1 MANFRTKARA
11 VDLLGKNQ
19 IADLP
24 TAITELWKNGYDAY
38 GDYLSAGLYQKGYGD
53 VYHTMFVISDDGYG
67 MSEKDILNKWVV
79 IGTDHKKEMDE
90 IPSLDKRFYKKQ
102 RVLLGE
108 KGIGRLSVAYLGS
121 HMLMI
126 TKTED
131 SEIQLLFMNWD
142 ILGNYDM
149 YLDEVEIPTV
159 SVARFEDLDSGY
171 TKLLKE
177 FQVNFQSKSWDKFP
191 ELLSK
196 VEDSLKKYA
205 IIPKTIK
212 TAVSEHFREYGHG
225 TLFLIFDPI
234 DELTDLGREN
244 EEAMKEDR
252 EQYAEHTDFIRSA
265 LAGLFNPFDNELI
278 AERKT
283 NLRHEGD
290 IYLTPALYIYNSDGT
305 SYNFLQIKDFFTW
318 DEFDEC
324 EHWIKGKFDLNGTF
338 HGHIKTY
345 NNKILEY
352 SYTPRFK
359 MRVKIGEIE
368 LKLAFWEA
376 MKQNTIMT
384 DQKFDQYEKK
394 AENFSGLYI
403 YRDGF
408 RVLPYGRTDFDF
420 LEFEK
425 QRSKSAGIYYFSHRK
440 MFGYLGISRTEN
452 PKLIDKSGR
461 EGLVGNDAYR
471 SMKNLLKDFFNHIA
485 LELFGTKSKGRTEF
499 LQDVQRRKVQND
511 LIEQE
516 KRRNHRQLSELN
528 KQMRE
533 NQKVLEKVEQDIN
546 KLQKEL
552 NNQMEFQKIAKAEE
566 KVILAQIR
574 TFQMRVIGMKISLN
588 PDMSFEGN
596 DRIRDSYY
604 LYEENRMRL
613 GSTLDELNQ
622 QVMSK
627 AYHNSLAREYEDKYQ
642 SMQEKVYELLKNC
655 KLQLENAVEGFR
667 KEVLS
672 EISKWESRFREMM
685 PARVKIDELSEEDT
699 VKYIRQL
706 DDDYE
711 EVLEVCNQKLS
722 PYIES
727 IAAMHLYGTG
737 LSLLEAYK
745 SKEIALSKKL
755 DLFYEL
761 AQVGMSIDVVDHQFN
776 VLYSQISTELQNLKK
791 KAASDQTIEMIYHS
805 LIMSFQHMESN
816 HKMLM
821 PLYRN
826 TRKSKKDIFGE
837 DIQKIILNFY
847 QTRMEKDGI
856 KFICTEN
863 FLCICLH
870 TYESILIPVFINII
884 NNAIYW
890 LGFSDNRIIKIDIK
904 GKDILIMNSGPVM
917 TFTELTRC
925 FELFYSK
932 KPSGRGIGLYLAK
945 RNLNAV
951 HMDIYATN
959 DQKWNQLNG
968 VCFVITQGEIL

>member
-11 VDLLGKNQ
+11 IELLGKNQ

-24 TAITELWKNGYDAY
+24 TALTELWKNGYDAY
-38 GDYLSAGLYQKGYGD
+38 GDYLSAGLYHKGYGD
-53 VYHTMFVISDDGYG
+53 VYHTTFTISDDGYG

-79 IGTDHKKEMDE
+79 IGTDHKKEMDS
-90 IPSLDKRFYKKQ
+90 IPSADRRFFKKP
-102 RVLLGE
+102 RVPLGE

-126 TKTED
+126 TKMED
-131 SEIQLLFMNWD
+131 SDIQLLFMNWD
-142 ILGNYDM
+142 ILGNYEM

-159 SVARFEDLDSGY
+159 SITGFEDLDSGY
-171 TKLLKE
+171 KRLLKE
-177 FQVNFQSKSWDKFP
+177 FLINFESKSWSKFP
-191 ELLSK
+191 ELLSNVK
-196 VEDSLKKYA
+196 DSLKKYA
-205 IIPKTIK
+205 VIPNTIK
-212 TAVSEHFREYGHG
+212 TAVSGHFQKYGHG
-225 TLFLIFDPI
+225 TVFLIFDPI
-234 DELTDLGREN
+234 DELTDLEREN
-244 EEAMKEDR
+244 DELIKEDR

-265 LAGLFNPFDNELI
+265 LAGLFNPFDRKLM
-278 AERKT
+278 AERKA
-283 NLRHEGD
+283 NLRQEED
-290 IYLTPALYIYNSDGT
+290 IYLTPAFYIYNSDGT

-318 DEFDEC
+318 DEFEEC
-324 EHWIKGKFDLNGTF
+324 EHWIDGKFDQNGNF
-338 HGHIKTY
+338 KGKIKAY
-345 NNKILEY
+345 NNTILEY
-352 SYTPRFK
+352 NYTPRSK
-359 MRVKIGEIE
+359 MRTKTGEIV

-384 DQKFDQYEKK
+384 EQAFGLYEKK

-425 QRSKSAGIYYFSHRK
+425 QRSKSAGVYYFSHRK
-440 MFGYLGISRTEN
+440 MFGFLGISRIEN

-471 SMKNLLKDFFNHIA
+471 SMKNLLKDFFNYIA
-485 LELFGTKSKGRTEF
+485 LDLFGTKSEGRIEF
-499 LQDVQRRKVQND
+499 LQEVQKRKVQND

-516 KRRNHRQLSELN
+516 KKRNHRQLAELN
-528 KQMRE
+528 KQLRE
-533 NQKVLEKVEQDIN
+533 NQKVLEKTECDIKN
-546 KLQKEL
+546 LQKQL
-552 NNQMEFQKIAKAEE
+552 NNRTDSQKIAKAEE
-566 KVILAQIR
+566 KIILAQIR
-574 TFQMRVIGMKISLN
+574 TFQMRVMGMKTLFN

-596 DRIRDSYY
+596 DRILDSYY

-613 GSTLDELNQ
+613 GSILDELNQ

-627 AYHNSLAREYEDKYQ
+627 AYHNSLAGEYEDKYRI
-642 SMQEKVYELLKNC
+642 MQEKVSVLLKNC
-655 KLQLENAVEGFR
+655 RLQLENAAEGFR
-667 KEVLS
+667 TEVLS
-672 EISKWESRFREMM
+672 EINKWESRFHEMM
-685 PARVKIDELSEEDT
+685 PAKVKIDELSEEDT
-699 VKYIRQL
+699 VKYIRKL

-711 EVLEVCNQKLS
+711 EVLEVCNQKLL
-722 PYIES
+722 PYIQS
-727 IAAMHLYGTG
+727 VAGMHLYGTG

-745 SKEIALSKKL
+745 SKEIALSEKL

-761 AQVGMSIDVVDHQFN
+761 AQVGMSIDVIDHQFN

-791 KAASDQTIEMIYHS
+791 KAASDQTIKSIYHS
-805 LIMSFQHMESN
+805 LLTSFQHMESN

-826 TRKSKKDIFGE
+826 TRKSKKDISGE
-837 DIQKIILNFY
+837 DIKIVILNFY

-856 KFICTEN
+856 QFVCTEK
-863 FLCICLH
+863 FLHTCVY

-890 LGFSDNRIIKIDIK
+890 LGFSENRIIKIDVK
-904 GKDILIMNSGPVM
+904 GHDILIMNSGPVM
-917 TFTELTRC
+917 TFTELAKC

-959 DQKWNQLNG
+959 DPEWNQLNG
-968 VCFVITQGEIL
+968 VCFVITQGEII